1 MKDGI
6 FSVNTLMRQLSVIVA
21 VTWTFMS
28 GPANG
33 HFFGDGQA
41 DLTPPVIADVEEFKI
56 LQEEFGGRAPALRG
70 VFNQLNLW
78 NPGSILKACF
88 YDGEPAL
95 KAFFSKVARAW
106 LQGTSLQIDFGNNPP
121 YRECSETPNAD
132 MRITFAQKG
141 NWSFVGTDSLNPK
154 IIEKGPSLSIETRGI
169 PFARL
174 NQQRME
180 EIVLHEVGHALG
192 LLHEHQSPESK
203 CEDEFNWEKIFE
215 YGRNYLRWDERT
227 IRTNFDAYFFSPR
240 LRTTPY
246 DRLSI
251 MHYSLPEWMFKN
263 GKNSRCYIRQPT
275 TISNLDHSTILAAYP
290 SDTERQD
297 KQLQSV
303 ADAAGALMGDLNLS
317 TAQVGKI
324 GQRISTS
331 MKHFKRKLSLH
342 VSLNPHGSSLRSA
355 GDELNPCEGTSLKL
369 AALPRVS
376 CGVTPDASMLVI
388 EVDPSRR

>member
-1 MKDGI
+1 M
-6 FSVNTLMRQLSVIVA
+6 
-21 VTWTFMS
+21 
-28 GPANG
+28 
-33 HFFGDGQA
+33 
-41 DLTPPVIADVEEFKI
+41 
-56 LQEEFGGRAPALRG
+56 QEEFGGRAPALRG

-78 NPGSILKACF
+78 NPGSTLKACF
-88 YDGEPAL
+88 YDGDPAL
-95 KAFFSKVARAW
+95 KAFFSRVARAW
-106 LQGTSLQIDFGNNPP
+106 LQGTALQIDFGNSPA
-121 YRECSETPNAD
+121 YRDCSETPKAD

-154 IIEKGPSLSIETRGI
+154 IIEKGPSLSIETKGI
-169 PFARL
+169 PFERL
-174 NQQRME
+174 NQHRME

-203 CEDEFNWEKIFE
+203 CEEEFNWEKIFE

-275 TISNLDHSTILAAYP
+275 TISKLDRSTILAAYP
-290 SDTERQD
+290 AEADRQD
-297 KQLQSV
+297 KQLRSV
-303 ADAAGALMGDLNLS
+303 AEAAGILMGGLNLNG
-317 TAQVGKI
+317 TQVGKI

-331 MKHFKRKLSLH
+331 MKHFKRKVSLH
-342 VSLNPHGSSLRSA
+342 VSLNPQGSSLRSG
-355 GDELNPCEGTSLKL
+355 GDELNPCEGQSLKL
-369 AALPRVS
+369 ATLPGVS

-388 EVDPSRR
+388 DVDPSR

>member
-1 MKDGI
+1 MKISI
-6 FSVNTLMRQLSVIVA
+6 FYSDILVPRSTIVVA
-21 VTWTFMS
+21 LAWIFMP
-28 GPANG
+28 GPANS
-33 HFFGDGQA
+33 HFFGDGSA
-41 DLTPPVIADVEEFKI
+41 DLTPPVIADVEEFNI

-78 NPGSILKACF
+78 NPGSSLKACF

-95 KAFFSKVARAW
+95 KAFFSRVARAW
-106 LQGTSLQIDFGNNPP
+106 LQGAALQIDFGNSPA
-121 YRECSETPNAD
+121 YRDCSEIPKAD

-154 IIEKGPSLSIETRGI
+154 VIEKGPSLSIETKGI
-169 PFARL
+169 PFERL
-174 NQQRME
+174 NKQRME

-203 CEDEFNWEKIFE
+203 CEEEFNWGKIFE

-227 IRTNFDAYFFSPR
+227 IRTNFEAYFVSPR

-246 DRLSI
+246 DKLSI

-275 TISNLDHSTILAAYP
+275 TISNLDRSTILAAYP
-290 SDTERQD
+290 AESHRQD

-303 ADAAGALMGDLNLS
+303 AEIAGALMGDLNLNA
-317 TAQVGKI
+317 TQVGKI

-342 VSLNPHGSSLRSA
+342 VSLNPQGSSLRSA
-355 GDELNPCEGTSLKL
+355 GDELNPCEGQSVKL
-369 AALPRVS
+369 AALPGVS

-388 EVDPSRR
+388 EVDPSR